1 MFPDLFGIHGFTMIA
16 LITIGILTGWAIVF
30 AYVKKFS
37 YEKNTY
43 LDLTVTFIL
52 TLISAFIFAVLFE
65 NFYRSIK
72 NATLNQ
78 PQQWTWSATYY
89 GGLFGGVIAF
99 ILMYRYFYLRL
110 NVPVLDKLLIV
121 VPGAVSLGHAIGRL
135 GCFLNGCCYGKETDK
150 WFGVLFPGFEHKV
163 IPTQLFEMF
172 FLLALAAVLLF
183 LAFKWNTKYTLP
195 IYLISYSTFR
205 FIIEFFRGDE
215 RGQFG
220 ALSPSQ
226 YWSIVL
232 FVVGVVMLVLYL
244 KLGKKKEVTSEEQ
257 YAEN

>member
-1 MFPDLFGIHGFTMIA
+1 MFPDLFGIHGFTMNV
-16 LITIGILTGWAIVF
+16 LITIGILVGWAMVF
-30 AYVKKFS
+30 FYLKKFS

-43 LDLTVTFIL
+43 LDLTVTFIF

-72 NATLNQ
+72 NATFGQ

-99 ILMYRYFYLRL
+99 ILMYRLFYLRL
-110 NVPVLDKLLIV
+110 NVPVLDKLLTI

-135 GCFLNGCCYGKETDK
+135 GCFLNGCCYGVETDK
-150 WFGVLFPGFEHKV
+150 WFGVLFPGHSHKV

-183 LAFKWNTKYTLP
+183 LAFKYDTKYTLP

-205 FIIEFFRGDE
+205 FVIEFFRGDE

-226 YWSIVL
+226 YWSLIL
-232 FVVGVVMLVLYL
+232 FVAGVAVLILYL
-244 KLGKKKEVTSEEQ
+244 KFGKKKEVVSQEQ
-257 YAEN
+257 NAEN

>member
-1 MFPDLFGIHGFTMIA
+1 MYPNLFGINGFTANLLTA
-16 LITIGILTGWAIVF
+16 LGVVVGCVVIFIYL
-30 AYVKKFS
+30 KKFS
-37 YEKNTY
+37 YEKTTY
-43 LDLTVTFIL
+43 QDLLVTFIF

-65 NFYRSIK
+65 NFYESIK
-72 NATLNQ
+72 NAVNGQ
-78 PQQWTWSATYY
+78 PQQWTWSMTFY

-110 NVPVLDKLLIV
+110 NVPILDKLLII
-121 VPGAVSLGHAIGRL
+121 VPGAIALGHTLGRL

-172 FLLALAAVLLF
+172 FLLVLAAVLLF
-183 LAFKWNTKYTLP
+183 LAFKYDSKYTLP
-195 IYLISYSTFR
+195 IYLISYSLFR

-226 YWSIVL
+226 YWSILL
-232 FVVGVVMLVLYL
+232 FAAGIVFLVFYI
-244 KLGKKKEVTSEEQ
+244 KKGKKDETVPD
-257 YAEN
+257 